1 LKTTPELAQKSIDEL
16 TKFPD
21 EDKIEEVQER
31 LFRTAWEEPTI
42 RTVSV
47 ERTLDGLNEIL
58 SIWSKTLASDRLA
71 QILNFYYIDSARATS
86 DLLQQTRLLRQIDLT
101 ICFFHHYIYAFDEFL
116 SRKFRNSVIRCGLIC
131 ERIVK
136 RLALGSG
143 VADALAIP
151 KFEDQ
156 VNRLR
161 NELNSKSDSVDD
173 LANFLQYVYRQRSAR
188 GAHDTKAATA
198 LTAKSCMTTTAT
210 IYMLYLNV
218 LDKVAHRIEPK
229 DDLVDLVNSTIST
242 GTSIVVSQE
251 GHRVR
256 PSKII
261 ESLYRRQFF
270 QMPRTVVQIQ
280 EELGKLGYTFPR
292 QTVSDALS
300 RLTEREGILSKKGRT
315 YLQRQPTTEYFKK
328 EIID

>member
-1 LKTTPELAQKSIDEL
+1 LIDEL

-31 LFRTAWEEPTI
+31 LFRTAWEGQTSLAVPLDG
-42 RTVSV
+42 
-47 ERTLDGLNEIL
+47 TLEGLNEIL
-58 SIWSKTLASDRLA
+58 AIWSKTLASERLA
-71 QILNFYYIDSARATS
+71 QVLNFYYIDILRKTS
-86 DLLQQTRLLRQIDLT
+86 DKMQQTQLLRQIDLT

-116 SRKFRNSVIRCGLIC
+116 NRKFRNSVIRCGLIC
-131 ERIVK
+131 ERVVR

-143 VADALAIP
+143 CADALVIP

-156 VNRLR
+156 VNKLR
-161 NELNSKSDSVDD
+161 SELNNKSDSVDD
-173 LANFLQYVYRQRSAR
+173 LSNFLQYVYRQRSAR
-188 GAHDTKAATA
+188 GAHDTRAATA
-198 LTAKSCMTTTAT
+198 LTAKSCMTATAT

-218 LDKVAHRIEPK
+218 LDEVGLQIEPK

-251 GHRVR
+251 GHRIK

-270 QMPRTVVQIQ
+270 QTPRTVVEIQ
-280 EELGKLGYTFPR
+280 DELGRLGYTFPR
-292 QTVSDALS
+292 QTVSDALTRS
-300 RLTEREGILSKKGRT
+300 SEREGILSKKGKM
-315 YLQRQPTTEYFKK
+315 YLQRQPAADYFKK
-328 EIID
+328 EITD

>member
-1 LKTTPELAQKSIDEL
+1 MSELPQKPNDEL

-21 EDKIEEVQER
+21 EDKIEEVQET
-31 LFRTAWEEPTI
+31 LFRAAWEEPPSL
-42 RTVSV
+42 VV
-47 ERTLDGLNEIL
+47 QLGRTLDGLNEIL
-58 SIWSKTLASDRLA
+58 SIWSKTLASDKLA
-71 QILNFYYIDSARATS
+71 RILNFYYIDEAQATS
-86 DLLQQTRLLRQIDLT
+86 DGLKQTQLLRQIDLT
-101 ICFFHHYIYAFDEFL
+101 TCFFHHYIYAFDEFL
-116 SRKFRNSVIRCGLIC
+116 NRKFRNSVIRCGLVC

-143 VADALAIP
+143 IVDALAIP

-156 VNRLR
+156 VNKLR
-161 NELNSKSDSVDD
+161 AELNGKSDFVDD
-173 LANFLQYVYRQRSAR
+173 LSNFLQYVYRQRSAR

-218 LDKVAHRIEPK
+218 LDEVAHKIEPK

-251 GHRVR
+251 GHRVK
-256 PSKII
+256 PSKIV

-280 EELGKLGYTFPR
+280 EELGRLGYAFPR
-292 QTVSDALS
+292 QTISDSLYRLS
-300 RLTEREGILSKKGRT
+300 EREGILSKKGKT
-315 YLQRQPTTEYFKK
+315 YVQRQPTAEYFKK

>member
-1 LKTTPELAQKSIDEL
+1 MQESAPKSIEEL

-31 LFRTAWEEPTI
+31 LFRTAWGESSSL
-42 RTVSV
+42 TVPLG
-47 ERTLDGLNEIL
+47 RTLDGLNEIL
-58 SIWSKTLASDRLA
+58 SIWSKILASDKLA
-71 QILNFYYIDSARATS
+71 QILNFYYIGPVMSTS
-86 DLLQQTRLLRQIDLT
+86 DSLQQTRLLRQIDLT
-101 ICFFHHYIYAFDEFL
+101 TCFFHHYIYAFDEFVN
-116 SRKFRNSVIRCGLIC
+116 RKFRNSVIRCGLIC

-136 RLALGSG
+136 RLALGTG
-143 VADALAIP
+143 FADALAIP

-161 NELNSKSDSVDD
+161 SELNSKSDSVDD
-173 LANFLQYVYRQRSAR
+173 LSNFLQYVYRQRSAR

-198 LTAKSCMTTTAT
+198 LTSKSCMTTTAT

-218 LDKVAHRIEPK
+218 LDEVAHKIEPK
-229 DDLVDLVNSTIST
+229 DELVDLVNSTIST

-256 PSKII
+256 PSKIV

-280 EELGKLGYTFPR
+280 DELGRLGYTFPR
-292 QTVSDALS
+292 QTVSDALY
-300 RLTEREGILSKKGRT
+300 RLSEREGILSKKGKT
-315 YLQRQPTTEYFKK
+315 YVQRQPTTEYFKK